1 MGLFG
6 GSNKSTSNNY
16 TTTNTSEVNQQE
28 GLLNLAKNSNIQ
40 GGVSISNGVIESN
53 EAMQAVSEKAL
64 EENGKVVLESF
75 DFGAHAIE
83 SNGVIAAHGF
93 DFAESLVNQQTAN
106 SNNATLA
113 INDLAKS
120 LASGGASD
128 ATEVSKKAI
137 YALGAVVVAVLLVV
151 LVKGR

>member
-1 MGLFG
+1 MGFFD
-6 GSNKSTSNNY
+6 SKK
-16 TTTNTSEVNQQE
+16 TTTNQNITTNNTESNQQS
-28 GLLNLAKNSNIQ
+28 GQLNLAKNSVMN
-40 GGVSISNGVIESN
+40 GNVSISNGVIETN
-53 EAMQAVSEKAL
+53 EEMRKLGESAFGFGGQALSEAF
-64 EENGKVVLESF
+64 E
-75 DFGAHAIE
+75 FGDNVIE
-83 SNGVIAAHGF
+83 SNNGVINQGF

-106 SNNATLA
+106 SNNTTLA

-128 ATEVSKKAI
+128 ANEVSKKAI